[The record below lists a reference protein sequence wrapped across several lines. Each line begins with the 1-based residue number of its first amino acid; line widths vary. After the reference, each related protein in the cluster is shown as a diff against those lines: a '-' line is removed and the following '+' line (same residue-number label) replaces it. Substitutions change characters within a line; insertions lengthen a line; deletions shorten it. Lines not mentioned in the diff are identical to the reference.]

1 MDLTF
6 DKTALTGNTVLL
18 TGAGGG
24 IGRETA
30 LAFAALG
37 AFVLLTDIDQARG
50 EQATAAVNLRFPQA
64 AHFLHAD
71 LSDKEAVA
79 ALCEK
84 VLAQYGCPDILFHN
98 AAVVVTG
105 QIGAVPFQAWEH
117 SYAVNLRAPILLT
130 SSFLPHMRKRD
141 RGCVVFVSSSG
152 AAPYL
157 NAYEF
162 F

>member
-37 AFVLLTDIDQARG
+37 AFVLLTDIDRARG

-79 ALCEK
+79 ALCALGYNQSEAAQAVARLDPALPVEELVRLALRSMAGK
-84 VLAQYGCPDILFHN
+84 V
-98 AAVVVTG
+98 
-105 QIGAVPFQAWEH
+105 
-117 SYAVNLRAPILLT
+117 R
-130 SSFLPHMRKRD
+130 
-141 RGCVVFVSSSG
+141 
-152 AAPYL
+152 
-157 NAYEF
+157 
-162 F
+162 

>member
-37 AFVLLTDIDQARG
+37 AFVLLTDIDRARG

-79 ALCEK
+79 
-84 VLAQYGCPDILFHN
+84 
-98 AAVVVTG
+98 
-105 QIGAVPFQAWEH
+105 
-117 SYAVNLRAPILLT
+117 R
-130 SSFLPHMRKRD
+130 
-141 RGCVVFVSSSG
+141 
-152 AAPYL
+152 
-157 NAYEF
+157 
-162 F
+162 